1 MFRYSE
7 SLVAVTVALAAA
19 SGAPCSNS
27 SDSPGYGLEP
37 SCFQPLSTAPQG
49 LWGRSRSPCP
59 RWQMWQPV
67 ASYWSVCCCVFFPD
81 PRLWDPEFKARS
93 LQHSSQG
100 TAPDSV
106 VDGNLLNLYMK
117 YHMHADLLRHCSLC
131 ATLDAT
137 AQWLS
142 FWWSTWC
149 CVFRGRLLMM
159 AWKN

>member
-1 MFRYSE
+1 VATSGK
-7 SLVAVTVALAAA
+7 LVV
-19 SGAPCSNS
+19 
-27 SDSPGYGLEP
+27 GLLL
-37 SCFQPLSTAPQG
+37 CFL
-49 LWGRSRSPCP
+49 SRSE
-59 RWQMWQPV
+59 V
-67 ASYWSVCCCVFFPD
+67 I
-81 PRLWDPEFKARS
+81 DPEFKARS

-142 FWWSTWC
+142 F
-149 CVFRGRLLMM
+149 
-159 AWKN
+159 